1 MVVAPYDSKFFSA
14 QASGSLRSARE
25 VISVVREMIEPR
37 SVVDVGCGVGTWLK
51 VWQDLGVEKTLGID
65 GDYVQADQLLIPQD
79 RFRPMNLSTPTKLET
94 YFDLVESLEVAE
106 HLSESSADGFV
117 SFLCSLGKVILF
129 SAAIPLQEG
138 THHINEQWP
147 EYWAELFL
155 SKGYVPIDGI
165 RDRIWNNPNV
175 DSWYCQ
181 NTLIFVEAQHRATLP
196 GLQALPVVPPHGPP
210 ARVHPRQWMA
220 RNERA
225 SHLEK
230 LLKALPQGVYH
241 FPIRL
246 MRKLRGPSA
255 R

>member
-1 MVVAPYDSKFFSA
+1 
-14 QASGSLRSARE
+14 
-25 VISVVREMIEPR
+25 
-37 SVVDVGCGVGTWLK
+37 
-51 VWQDLGVEKTLGID
+51 
-65 GDYVQADQLLIPQD
+65 
-79 RFRPMNLSTPTKLET
+79 MNLSTPTKLET
-94 YFDLVESLEVAE
+94 QFDLVESLEVAE

-241 FPIRL
+241 FPNRL
-246 MRKLRGPSA
+246 MRKLRGPST